1 MKSLSPQNIW
11 TITDKY
17 RTNFLMF
24 YKRGSDLNIKSELWN
39 VNTYM
44 DIESGG
50 TIMQRLKWKRKCM
63 GEGREIIWGG
73 KKSKVATNII
83 RIVWT
88 FFISNGHRYL
98 YWHAYIIYVL
108 ATLHYVF
115 ATPCDVLDTLHNVL
129 ARTHDML
136 ATPHDMSATT
146 CGVLAPTDSHV
157 NSRGLE
163 VAIVFK

>member
-1 MKSLSPQNIW
+1 
-11 TITDKY
+11 
-17 RTNFLMF
+17 
-24 YKRGSDLNIKSELWN
+24 
-39 VNTYM
+39 M

-115 ATPCDVLDTLHNVL
+115 AMWCVGHTAQCFGKNAWHVGHTTWHVSHYMWRVGPNRQSCELQGAWSSNSFQIIEQIFALTLK
-129 ARTHDML
+129 RII
-136 ATPHDMSATT
+136 S
-146 CGVLAPTDSHV
+146 
-157 NSRGLE
+157 
-163 VAIVFK
+163 